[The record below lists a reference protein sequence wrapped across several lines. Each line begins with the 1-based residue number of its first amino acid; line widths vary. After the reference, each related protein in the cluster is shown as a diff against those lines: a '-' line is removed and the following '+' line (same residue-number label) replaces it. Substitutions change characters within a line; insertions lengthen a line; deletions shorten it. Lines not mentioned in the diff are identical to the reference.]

1 MLVLV
6 LEFSRISAT
15 TLYPFDRLRREGASW
30 SERPR
35 RGVTQG
41 ALPLLQNGRRES
53 GPTEQAP
60 VTVRGRYRSINGF
73 LPVVCHP

>member
-1 MLVLV
+1 V
-6 LEFSRISAT
+6 
-15 TLYPFDRLRREGASW
+15 
-30 SERPR
+30 
-35 RGVTQG
+35 RGRHSGITKEQKS
-41 ALPLLQNGRRES
+41 LLQNGRRES